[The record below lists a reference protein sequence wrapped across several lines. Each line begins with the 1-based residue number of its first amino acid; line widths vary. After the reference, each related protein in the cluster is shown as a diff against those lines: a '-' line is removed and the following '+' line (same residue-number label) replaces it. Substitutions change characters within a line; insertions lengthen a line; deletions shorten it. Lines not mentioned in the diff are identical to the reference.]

1 MNPSPHSSSKND
13 TSTKVSTII
22 TILIYFI
29 TFLMKKKPPVVL
41 ASLTLVEIKTEN
53 AKVTTIRF

>member
-1 MNPSPHSSSKND
+1 MNPSPHSSSKID
-13 TSTKVSTII
+13 TTKVSTII

-29 TFLMKKKPPVVL
+29 TFLMKKPPVVL